1 MNEAKLDILLEML
14 IAEHDKGYLR
24 ASSVMDRAGVESKD
38 DLLYMLDFINK
49 RFVGAIKNNDDLEL
63 WISADRYSEIAM
75 FVNRG
80 GFTREREEEDL
91 RREEMQKNIKL
102 ADDQMRFNET
112 TRKISYISLVITIIS
127 LVLAVLSFL
136 ESRTLLH

>member
-1 MNEAKLDILLEML
+1 MNEKSLDILLEML

-24 ASSVMDRAGVESKD
+24 ASAVMERIGTKNKEDI
-38 DLLYMLDFINK
+38 LYMLDFINK
-49 RFVGAIKNNDDLEL
+49 RFVGAIKNNEDLEL
-63 WISADRYSEIAM
+63 WISTDRYSEIAM

-80 GFTREREEEDL
+80 GFTKEREEEDL
-91 RREEMQKNIKL
+91 RREEMRKNIRL
-102 ADDQMRFNET
+102 ADDQISFNKT

-136 ESRTLLH
+136 ESRTPQH

>member
-1 MNEAKLDILLEML
+1 M
-14 IAEHDKGYLR
+14 
-24 ASSVMDRAGVESKD
+24 
-38 DLLYMLDFINK
+38 DFINK

-91 RREEMQKNIKL
+91 RREEMRKNIKL
-102 ADDQMRFNET
+102 ADDQISFNKT

-136 ESRTLLH
+136 ESRTPQY

>member
-14 IAEHDKGYLR
+14 LKEHDKGYLR
-24 ASSVMDRAGVESKD
+24 ISSVMDRVGAESKD

-91 RREEMQKNIKL
+91 RRKEMQKNIRL

-136 ESRTLLH
+136 ESRTLPH

>member
-14 IAEHDKGYLR
+14 LKEHDKGYLR
-24 ASSVMDRAGVESKD
+24 ISSVMDRVGAESKD

-63 WISADRYSEIAM
+63 WISTDRYSEIAM

-91 RREEMQKNIKL
+91 RREEMRKNIKL
-102 ADDQMRFNET
+102 ADDQISFNKT

>member
-14 IAEHDKGYLR
+14 LKEHDKGYLR

-102 ADDQMRFNET
+102 ADDQISFNKT

-136 ESRTLLH
+136 ESRTPQH

>member
-14 IAEHDKGYLR
+14 LKEHDKGYLR
-24 ASSVMDRAGVESKD
+24 ISSVMDRVGAESKD

-63 WISADRYSEIAM
+63 WISTDRYSEIAM

-80 GFTREREEEDL
+80 GFTRE
-91 RREEMQKNIKL
+91 
-102 ADDQMRFNET
+102 
-112 TRKISYISLVITIIS
+112 
-127 LVLAVLSFL
+127 
-136 ESRTLLH
+136 

>member
-14 IAEHDKGYLR
+14 LKEHDTGYLR
-24 ASSVMDRAGVESKD
+24 ISSVMDRVGAESKD

-49 RFVGAIKNNDDLEL
+49 RFTGAVRSNDDLEL
-63 WISADRYSEIAM
+63 WISTDRYSEIAM

-91 RREEMQKNIKL
+91 RREEMQKNIRL

-136 ESRTLLH
+136 ESRTPQH

>member
-1 MNEAKLDILLEML
+1 MDEAKLDILLEML
-14 IAEHDKGYLR
+14 LKEHDKGYLR
-24 ASSVMDRAGVESKD
+24 AGSVMDRAGVESKD

-63 WISADRYSEIAM
+63 WISTDRYSEIAM

-91 RREEMQKNIKL
+91 RREEMRKNIKL
-102 ADDQMRFNET
+102 ADDQISFNKT

-136 ESRTLLH
+136 ESRTPQH